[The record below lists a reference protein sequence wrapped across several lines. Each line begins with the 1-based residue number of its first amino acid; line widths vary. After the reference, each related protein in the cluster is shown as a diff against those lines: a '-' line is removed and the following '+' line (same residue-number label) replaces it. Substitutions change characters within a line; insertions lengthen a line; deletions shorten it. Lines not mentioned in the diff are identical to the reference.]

1 MKFTILDCQ
10 FSIDFLKPGI
20 RKNYKFEIENRKSQI
35 GEEHIMSN
43 EIWVFAEQQ
52 EGKVR
57 KVAFELLSAGAEFS
71 KKTGSQVAAILLG
84 SGLQE
89 AVKSLIPFADKI
101 YLMDDPAFAS
111 YTSDAYLIN
120 MAPLIKEHQPSILLG
135 GATSTGKDL
144 FPRLA
149 THLQTGYAPD
159 CTGLAMEENGK
170 LVAKRPLYGGKV
182 FAEMTFSEARPQM
195 ATVRNNTFLVNQNIN
210 KSAQVISISSHTDPS
225 SLKKKVLGLEKAA
238 GTKLDITEAE
248 IVVAGGRGIK
258 APENFKMIEE
268 LSDVLNASVG
278 TTRATVDEGWRDQK
292 DQIGKSGKNISA
304 KLYMAFGISGAIH
317 HVLGIGTCKTVVAVD
332 TDPNA
337 LIFNYADYGIVGDL
351 FQIVPALTEELKKAM
366 KE

>member
-1 MKFTILDCQ
+1 M
-10 FSIDFLKPGI
+10 
-20 RKNYKFEIENRKSQI
+20 
-35 GEEHIMSN
+35 MSN
-43 EIWVFAEQQ
+43 EIWVFVEQR

-57 KVAFELLSAGAEFS
+57 KVAFELLSASAEFS
-71 KKTGSQVAAILLG
+71 KKTGFQVGAMMLG

-89 AVKSLIPFADKI
+89 AVKTLTPFSDKI
-101 YLMDDPAFAS
+101 YLIDDPAFAS
-111 YTSDAYLIN
+111 YTSDAYLIS
-120 MAPLIKEHQPSILLG
+120 MASLIKEHQPSILLG

-149 THLQTGYAPD
+149 MHLQTGYAPD
-159 CTGLAMEENGK
+159 CTGLAMGDNGK
-170 LVAKRPLYGGKV
+170 LVAKRPLFGGKV
-182 FAEMTFSEARPQM
+182 FAEITYSEARPQM
-195 ATVRNNTFLVNQNIN
+195 ATVRNNTFLVSENPS
-210 KSAQVISISSHTDPS
+210 KSAQVILISSQTDPA

-248 IVVAGGRGIK
+248 IVVAAGRGIK
-258 APENFKMIEE
+258 APENFKIMED
-268 LSDVLNASVG
+268 LADVLNASVG
-278 TTRATVDEGWRDQK
+278 TTRATVDEGWRDLK

-351 FQIVPALTEELKKAM
+351 FKVVPALTEELKKAL

>member
-1 MKFTILDCQ
+1 M
-10 FSIDFLKPGI
+10 P
-20 RKNYKFEIENRKSQI
+20 
-35 GEEHIMSN
+35 N
-43 EIWVFAEQQ
+43 EIWVLAEQQ

-57 KVAFELLSAGAEFS
+57 KVTFELLSASVEFS

-89 AVKSLIPFADKI
+89 AVKRLTPFADKI
-101 YLMDDPAFAS
+101 YLMDDPALAS

-120 MAPLIKEHQPSILLG
+120 MAPLIKEHQPFVLLG
-135 GATSTGKDL
+135 GATSTGKDF

-149 THLQTGYAPD
+149 MHLQTGYAPD
-159 CTGLAMEENGK
+159 CTGLNMEGNGK

-182 FAEMTFSEARPQM
+182 FAEVGFSETRPQM
-195 ATVRNNTFLVNQNIN
+195 ATVRNNTFLVNENLN
-210 KSAQVISISSHTDPS
+210 KSAQLISISAHTDPS
-225 SLKKKVLGLEKAA
+225 LLKKKVVGLERAA

-258 APENFKMIEE
+258 APENFKILEE
-268 LSDVLNASVG
+268 MAEVLNASVG

-292 DQIGKSGKNISA
+292 DQVGKSGKNISA

-351 FQIVPALTEELKKAM
+351 FQIIPALTEELKKVLAADR
-366 KE
+366 

>member
-1 MKFTILDCQ
+1 MVA
-10 FSIDFLKPGI
+10 
-20 RKNYKFEIENRKSQI
+20 
-35 GEEHIMSN
+35 N
-43 EIWVFAEQQ
+43 EIWVFAEHR

-57 KVAFELLSAGAEFS
+57 KVTFELLTAGAEFS
-71 KKTGSQVAAILLG
+71 KKTNQAVGVLLLG

-89 AVKSLIPFADKI
+89 AVKNLTPYADKI
-101 YLMDDPAFAS
+101 YLIDDPSLAS
-111 YTSDAYLIN
+111 YISEAYLIN
-120 MAPLIKEHQPSILLG
+120 MAPLIKEHQPSVLLG

-149 THLQTGYAPD
+149 MHLQTGYAPD
-159 CTGLAMEENGK
+159 CTGLAIEENGK

-182 FAEMTFSEARPQM
+182 FAEITFSEDRPQM
-195 ATVRNNTFLVNQNIN
+195 ATVRNNTFLVNENLN

-225 SLKKKVLGLEKAA
+225 SLKKKVVGLEKAA

-248 IVVAGGRGIK
+248 IVVAAGRGIK
-258 APENFKMIEE
+258 GPENFKAIEE
-268 LSDVLNASVG
+268 LADVLTASVG
-278 TTRATVDEGWRDQK
+278 TTRAIVDEGWRDQK

-351 FQIVPALTEELKKAM
+351 FKIVPALTEELKKAL

>member
-1 MKFTILDCQ
+1 
-10 FSIDFLKPGI
+10 
-20 RKNYKFEIENRKSQI
+20 
-35 GEEHIMSN
+35 MSN

-57 KVAFELLSAGAEFS
+57 KVTYELLSAGAEFS
-71 KKTGSQVAAILLG
+71 KKIGSQVAAILLG
-84 SGLQE
+84 SGLQQ
-89 AVKSLIPFADKI
+89 ALKNLTPFADKI
-101 YLMDDPAFAS
+101 YLIDDPSLAA
-111 YTSDAYLIN
+111 YTSDANLTN
-120 MAPLIKEHQPSILLG
+120 MAALIKEHQPSVLLG

-149 THLQTGYAPD
+149 MHLQTGYAPD
-159 CTGLAMEENGK
+159 CTGLAMEEDGK

-182 FAEMTFSEARPQM
+182 FAEMVFSEARPQM
-195 ATVRNNTFLVNQNIN
+195 VTVRNNTFLVNQGLN
-210 KSAQVISISSHTDPS
+210 KSAQVISASSQADPS
-225 SLKKKVLGLEKAA
+225 SLKKKVVGLEKTA

-248 IVVAGGRGIK
+248 IVVAAGRGIK
-258 APENFKMIEE
+258 APENFKILEE
-268 LSDVLNASVG
+268 LADVLNASVG

-337 LIFNYADYGIVGDL
+337 LIFNYADYGIAGDL
-351 FQIVPALTEELKKAM
+351 FQIVPALTEELKKAFAA
-366 KE
+366 ER